1 MITTIIKY
9 NLKFPKCVQHQI
21 KNISVTPL
29 NYSLISNCNIISV
42 TQISTMSPNVTSTA
56 ATVIL
61 NNVHIKLI
69 QEYDYNTWT
78 MILLTIFGVFF
89 AILCGLWCLLAARNV
104 KDDET
109 VVIDDNSRSIAG
121 SDFSVVEVEN
131 EEVKEVGGFVKY
143 LTDIRKS
150 VIFI

>member
-1 MITTIIKY
+1 MQKTFK
-9 NLKFPKCVQHQI
+9 NLQ
-21 KNISVTPL
+21 
-29 NYSLISNCNIISV
+29 
-42 TQISTMSPNVTSTA
+42 
-56 ATVIL
+56 
-61 NNVHIKLI
+61 
-69 QEYDYNTWT
+69 WT

-143 LTDIRKS
+143 LTDVRE
-150 VIFI
+150 VN